1 MDLEQMCPKY
11 QRVVDIVGKRWT
23 ALMLRALISG
33 PRRFKEI
40 KDYVPGLSDRLLSER
55 LQELE
60 EAGIVERRV
69 LPQRPVLV
77 EYALTAKGADL
88 RQVVEAL
95 QTWADRW
102 VAPADAQTPGPDAS
116 DARPDPS
123 GARSA

>member
-69 LPQRPVLV
+69 LPHRPVLV

-102 VAPADAQTPGPDAS
+102 VTPADAQVADTGTQGERQTS
-116 DARPDPS
+116 S
-123 GARSA
+123 NVGAV

>member
-1 MDLEQMCPKY
+1 MDFEQMCPKY
-11 QRVVDIVGKRWT
+11 QKVVGILGKRWT

-95 QTWADRW
+95 QTWADQW
-102 VAPADAQTPGPDAS
+102 VTPADVQTPGPEA
-116 DARPDPS
+116 S
-123 GARSA
+123 GARPGPSGERSA